1 MYTEEQITETLIAA
15 GMNPLDA
22 MSQAQKYA
30 QDPAAFKDLM
40 IGARGERTGDRE
52 GVLGNDVSLRG
63 ERMNNGGRVGLS
75 NGGDTDPTYQQILDK
90 IQAGYPEGTEQTIK
104 RNPPQLEA
112 LMQAYGPQ
120 LAKTLGTTLNPMTG
134 GTNVSGQTYDAYAPE
149 SAGQNTLQQASINAA
164 LKQAGL
170 GTGQF
175 DNSTGGTGAFT
186 GMTGGDG
193 IGAYQQFLNQAGIDA
208 TGASA
213 AAAAGQNVGQAGI
226 NQAQTMAGLMGG
238 QALAGQNA
246 GAQQLAN
253 AQQQA
258 DLMSGAAAA
267 GQGAGDA
274 DFAAAR
280 GFTGPQGYESFMS
293 PFQQEVIDSTMSDY
307 QQELARQQS
316 QLGLGAGNAF
326 GGSRFGVAQGE
337 LGAQGAR
344 GMASQLANLRQQG
357 FRQANQ
363 LASQAAQQRM
373 GLGQAAQQQAAQNV
387 GLFGQGLQGQQSQ
400 AGQMQNQVGQ
410 NMGLYGQAGQ
420 SALGGSQAAQQQAG
434 QNMALYGQSGQMQ
447 SGLASLQPQL
457 AAQNIGLLG
466 QLGGQQQ
473 QQEQA
478 RLDTTSQANKMVAFE
493 PYDRMGFFGQQVT
506 GLGGG
511 YPGQTTYSQQANSTV
526 SPMMQ
531 LFGTGASIAGGIGN
545 LASTFGFGGQK

>member
-1 MYTEEQITETLIAA
+1 MYTEEQIMETLIAA

-52 GVLGNDVSLRG
+52 GVLGNDVALRG

-75 NGGDTDPTYQQILDK
+75 NGGDTDPTYQEILDK

-134 GTNVSGQTYDAYAPE
+134 GTNVSGQTYGAYAPE

-175 DNSTGGTGAFT
+175 GSDGQFT

-213 AAAAGQNVGQAGI
+213 AAAAGQNAGQAGI

-293 PFQQEVIDSTMSDY
+293 PYQQEVIDSTMMDY

-357 FRQANQ
+357 FQQANQ
-363 LASQAAQQRM
+363 LAGQAYGQRM

-420 SALGGSQAAQQQAG
+420 SALAGSQAAQGQVLNNMNLFNQAG
-434 QNMALYGQSGQMQ
+434 QTQA
-447 SGLASLQPQL
+447 GLASLQPSL
-457 AAQNIGLLG
+457 AAQRIGAIG
-466 QLGGQQQ
+466 QMGAQQQ
-473 QQEQA
+473 QQAQGI
-478 RLDTTSQANKMVAFE
+478 LDTDRAANKQIAYE
-493 PYDRMGFFGQQVT
+493 PYDRMGFFGDQLAKMTQGYGGQQT
-506 GLGGG
+506 FST
-511 YPGQTTYSQQANSTV
+511 QQQSQV
-526 SPMMQ
+526 SPFSS
-531 LFGTGASIAGGIGN
+531 LLSGIGSIAGPALMTAN
-545 LASTFGFGGQK
+545 AFGYGQGGQR

>member
-1 MYTEEQITETLIAA
+1 MDYKELFQAKLDELLELGTPLEEAEMQALEAMREALA
-15 GMNPLDA
+15 GP
-22 MSQAQKYA
+22 YA
-30 QDPAAFKDLM
+30 
-40 IGARGERTGDRE
+40 
-52 GVLGNDVSLRG
+52 
-63 ERMNNGGRVGLS
+63 NGGRVHMQE
-75 NGGDTDPTYQQILDK
+75 GG
-90 IQAGYPEGTEQTIK
+90 ETEQKTYEELLADLDAAQADLSDGSVSITQES
-104 RNPPQLEA
+104 PGIEA
-112 LMQAYGPQ
+112 LYRQYGPQ
-120 LAKTLGTTLNPMTG
+120 VSNQLATPIRQRAGFTPTAEQAAKGIEGYGSLLPG
-134 GTNVSGQTYDAYAPE
+134 A
-149 SAGQNTLQQASINAA
+149 AGQNQLQQQAIQMQLN
-164 LKQAGL
+164 QAGL
-170 GTGQF
+170 GTAQF
-175 DNSTGGTGAFT
+175 DNTIGGTGAFT
-186 GMTGGDG
+186 GMQGTGTG
-193 IGAYQQFLNQAGIDA
+193 IAGYQPYLNQATTA
-208 TGASA
+208 ANAAQA
-213 AAAAGQNVGQAGI
+213 AAAAGQNAGQTGI
-226 NQAQTMAGLMGG
+226 NQANTMAGLMGG

-357 FRQANQ
+357 FQQANQ
-363 LASQAAQQRM
+363 LAGQAYGQRM
-373 GLGQAAQQQAAQNV
+373 GLGQAAQQQAQQNQA
-387 GLFGQGLQGQQSQ
+387 LYGQSLGAQQSQ

-545 LASTFGFGGQK
+545 LASTFGFGEKK

>member
-1 MYTEEQITETLIAA
+1 MTEDQMYSLLVQNGMDPLQAKSKATEYMQNPELIQTLLETPPTQ
-15 GMNPLDA
+15 GMAD
-22 MSQAQKYA
+22 
-30 QDPAAFKDLM
+30 
-40 IGARGERTGDRE
+40 
-52 GVLGNDVSLRG
+52 
-63 ERMNNGGRVGLS
+63 GGRVEMS
-75 NGGDTDPTYQQILDK
+75 NGGETDPTYQQIVDK
-90 IQAGYPEGTEQTIK
+90 IMASYPEGSEQEIK
-104 RNPPQLEA
+104 RREPQMEA
-112 LMQAYGPQ
+112 LIQAFGPQ
-120 LAKTLGTTLNPMTG
+120 LAATLGTPLNPMTG
-134 GTNVSGQTYDAYAPE
+134 GTNVSGQKYDAYAPE
-149 SAGQNTLQQASINAA
+149 SAGQNQLQQAAINAA

-170 GTGQF
+170 GTGEF
-175 DNSTGGTGAFT
+175 DSAIGGTGAFT

-193 IGAYQQFLNQAGIDA
+193 IGAYQKFLTQAGKDA
-208 TGASA
+208 AGASA
-213 AAAAGQNVGQAGI
+213 AAAAGQGAGQAGI
-226 NQAQTMAGLMGG
+226 AQAQTMAGLMGG

-258 DLMSGAAAA
+258 DLMSQAALA

-293 PFQQEVIDSTMSDY
+293 PYQQEVIDTTMSDY
-307 QQELARQQS
+307 QQELDRQQS
-316 QLGLGAGNAF
+316 QLGLNAGQAF

-344 GMASQLANLRQQG
+344 GMAGQLANLRQQG
-357 FRQANQ
+357 FSQANQ

-400 AGQMQNQVGQ
+400 AGQMQNQIAQ

-420 SALGGSQAAQQQAG
+420 AALGGAGAAQQQAAQNVGLFG
-434 QNMALYGQSGQMQ
+434 QTGQMQ
-447 SGLASLQPQL
+447 TGLASLQPQL

-478 RLDTTSQANKMVAFE
+478 RLDTTAQANKMVAFE

-511 YPGQTTYSQQANSTV
+511 YPGQTSYTTQAMNTV

-531 LFGTGASIAGGIGN
+531 LFGTGATIAGGLGS
-545 LASTFGFGGQK
+545 LANTFGFGGQK